1 MPRLYEIRGQLND
14 LYERAFDESDD
25 DGLIPANI
33 AKAMQA
39 AEMAFDEKV
48 ENALYLI
55 RSWESDELGYK
66 IEEERLAKQRQRIA
80 RRREALKDYI
90 KAEMEAVGKDKI
102 RGVILSARLQRNS
115 QPSVQVV
122 DEAKI
127 PDKFFRIIRE
137 VDKRAIV
144 DATKAAEQVDGVVVE
159 TGKHLR
165 ITE

>member
-1 MPRLYEIRGQLND
+1 
-14 LYERAFDESDD
+14 
-25 DGLIPANI
+25 
-33 AKAMQA
+33 
-39 AEMAFDEKV
+39 
-48 ENALYLI
+48 
-55 RSWESDELGYK
+55 
-66 IEEERLAKQRQRIA
+66 
-80 RRREALKDYI
+80 
-90 KAEMEAVGKDKI
+90 
-102 RGVILSARLQRNS
+102 
-115 QPSVQVV
+115 VQVI